1 MKVYV
6 VEYFDYDEHYIKG
19 IFTDEKE
26 ACIFKESISDK
37 ENDTCLFI
45 KSYDLTDHM
54 YDVSKYKFFKYY
66 YLTYA
71 PFTKY
76 PVVSID
82 EQTGVEGITNK
93 EFLDSPDNIR
103 LVNQYVRTYIKADSI
118 EEAETKFYDLY
129 ADAIN
134 KYYVDNNITKQNGK
148 IKTWKKP
155 LHTGNW

>member
-6 VEYFDYDEHYIKG
+6 VEYFDYDEHIIKG

-26 ACIFKESISDK
+26 ACIFKESITDK
-37 ENDTCLFI
+37 DNDTKLFI
-45 KSYDLTDHM
+45 ESYDLTDHM

-76 PVVSID
+76 PVVYID
-82 EQTGVEGITNK
+82 EQTGVEGITNR
-93 EFLDSPDNIR
+93 EFLDSSDDIQ
-103 LVNQYVRTYIKADSI
+103 LVKHYVRTYIKADSI

-155 LHTGNW
+155 SHTDNW